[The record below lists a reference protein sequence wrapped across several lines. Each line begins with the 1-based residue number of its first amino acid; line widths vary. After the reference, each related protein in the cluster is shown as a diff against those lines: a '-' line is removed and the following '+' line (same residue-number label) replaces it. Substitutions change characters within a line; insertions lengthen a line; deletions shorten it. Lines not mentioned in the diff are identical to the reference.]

1 MLKLTFSKSSV
12 PETINIQVASFRCY
26 KIRSNRSNGILVS
39 MVTLVFNL
47 YLFNENCVPY
57 ERKQTKL
64 QSGIHNTSLTTY
76 TNIFV

>member
-39 MVTLVFNL
+39 MVTPVFNL
-47 YLFNENCVPY
+47 YLFKMRTVFLMSVN
-57 ERKQTKL
+57 KL
-64 QSGIHNTSLTTY
+64 NFRVVFTTQ
-76 TNIFV
+76 V